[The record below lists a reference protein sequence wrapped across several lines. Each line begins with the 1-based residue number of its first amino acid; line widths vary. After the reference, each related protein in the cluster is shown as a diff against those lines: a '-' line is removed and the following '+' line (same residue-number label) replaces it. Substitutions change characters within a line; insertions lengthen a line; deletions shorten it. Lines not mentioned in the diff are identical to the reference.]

1 MQISLNW
8 LSDAVDVADVSPKD
22 LGNRL
27 TLATAEVEG
36 MATAGGDWPGVV
48 TAQILEIW
56 QHPEADRIRMT
67 RVTTGEG
74 EPLQVVCGAPNI
86 EVGMVVPL
94 ATIGAVLPGDFK
106 IKKSKIRGQE
116 SFGMLCSAK
125 ELGLAAESD
134 GILVLKP
141 ETPLGMP
148 LGQAL
153 GKSDTIYEIDNK
165 SLTHRPDCWGHYGLA
180 REVAA
185 ILQRPLRPL
194 PLADLGQP
202 VADLDGWTVAIED
215 ATLAPRYS
223 AILIDDVTVKPSPA
237 WLQDRLTAVGSR
249 PINLIVDLT
258 NYVMLTVGEPIHAF
272 DRATLTGKRITVRAA
287 KAGETLR
294 TLDGKDRE
302 LTPETLVIADEAG
315 PVALAGIMGGEATEV
330 TDGTTRLLIEAAN
343 FQPRVIRQAAQRLA
357 LRTDAAARFEKSLD
371 PAWTQDALALFWQL
385 LQQECPEARLVG
397 TWLDAWPAPPAPT
410 TIALST
416 DYVRDR
422 LGIALGDELIVD
434 ILRRLA
440 FDVRSVDGEP
450 HHYTVGVPSFRATK
464 DVGIVDDLVE
474 EVGRIYGYDNIPPHA
489 PTVTVEPTPEDP
501 ELVLARQLRQR
512 LSIGLGFSEVYT
524 YAFVDPADLRKL
536 GMDPE
541 RNLQVA
547 NPVAENQDRLR
558 RSLLPNLLTV
568 ARDNGRHRA
577 RFALYELGTVFLKD
591 DPTAPGLPTEEEH
604 LMLVVADKQSPTGE
618 VFFEA
623 KGAIE
628 AVLDDL
634 DLANVTITA
643 AAPDSLPPW
652 AHPGRAA
659 VIRQGDSE
667 LGVIFELHPKIAADA
682 DVPGTL
688 AVGLLYLPALQAA
701 KPAKQA
707 FKAPPIYPQVP
718 FDISLLVPAREPV
731 AKVEQALRQAERKLI
746 QDVALFDIYQ
756 GQNLPEGQKSVSF
769 TVTFGASDHT
779 LSPEETQKLSER
791 LIKSM
796 EARGYTARTH

>member
-8 LSDAVDVADVSPKD
+8 LADFVDVADVSPKD

-36 MATAGGDWPGVV
+36 VETTGGDWPGVV
-48 TAQILEIW
+48 AAKILEIW

-67 RVTTGEG
+67 HVSTGEG

-86 EVGMVVPL
+86 EVGMIVPL

-125 ELGLAAESD
+125 ELGLAEESD

-141 ETPLGMP
+141 DTPLGQP

-153 GKSDTIYEIDNK
+153 GKQDTVYEIDNK

-185 ILQRPLRPL
+185 VLKRPLKPL

-202 VADLDGWTVAIED
+202 VAELDGWTVAID
-215 ATLAPRYS
+215 AATASPRYS
-223 AILIDDVTVKPSPA
+223 AVLIDKVTVKPSPA

-258 NYVMLTVGEPIHAF
+258 NYVMLTIGEPIHAF
-272 DRATLTGKRITVRAA
+272 DRATLKGKRITVRGARP
-287 KAGETLR
+287 GESLR

-302 LTPETLVIADEAG
+302 LAAETLVIADDSG

-330 TDGTTRLLIEAAN
+330 KEGTTSLLIEAAN

-371 PAWTQDALALFWQL
+371 PAWTKDALALFWHL

-397 TWLDAWPAPPAPT
+397 SWLDAWPNPPQPV

-416 DYVRDR
+416 EYVRAR
-422 LGIALGDELIVD
+422 LGVALGDDLITD
-434 ILRRLA
+434 ILRRLQ
-440 FDVRSVDGEP
+440 FDVRPVDGAP
-450 HHYTVGVPSFRATK
+450 HQYTVGVPSFRATK

-474 EVGRIYGYDNIPPHA
+474 EVGRVYGYDNIPPHA
-489 PTVTVEPTPEDP
+489 PTVAVEPVPEEP
-501 ELVLARQLRQR
+501 ELVLARQLRQC
-512 LSIGLGFSEVYT
+512 LSSGLGFSEVYT
-524 YAFVDPADLRKL
+524 YAFVDPQDLTKL

-547 NPVAENQDRLR
+547 NPVAENLDRLR
-558 RSLLPNLLTV
+558 RSLLPNLLNV
-568 ARDNGRHRA
+568 ARDNWRHRS

-604 LMLVVADKQSPTGE
+604 LMLVVADRQSPKGE
-618 VFFEA
+618 LFFDV
-623 KGAIE
+623 KGAVEQVIG
-628 AVLDDL
+628 DL
-634 DLANVTITA
+634 QLANVTIGA
-643 AAPDSLPPW
+643 ATPDMLPPW

-659 VIRQGDSE
+659 VISQGETE
-667 LGVIFELHPKIAADA
+667 LGVMFELHPKAAADC
-682 DVPGTL
+682 DLPGAL

-701 KPAKQA
+701 KRAKQV
-707 FKAPPIYPQVP
+707 FKAPPTYPQVP
-718 FDISLLVPAREPV
+718 FDISLLVPVREPV
-731 AKVEQALRQAERKLI
+731 IKVEQAIRQAERKLI

-756 GQNLPEGQKSVSF
+756 GENLPEGQKSVSY

-779 LSPEETQKLSER
+779 LSPEETQKLQER
-791 LIKSM
+791 LLKSM
-796 EARGYTARTH
+796 EARGYTTRT